1 MLSLA
6 TQRLAVF
13 YEMWWERNTGWITVR
28 GKAEGKKEVRGNGIF
43 ASVSCLHNVTS
54 SIQCVTFASMAT
66 SFMPSNLAW
75 KMVVTDRQWE
85 RRRRGVTGQTSC
97 MCLYVFVCVCRCVS
111 EMHAWGIGEYESNLI
126 SFGTWRDE
134 EPWWELW
141 ITTN

>member
-13 YEMWWERNTGWITVR
+13 YEMWWERNTG

-97 MCLYVFVCVCRCVS
+97 TCLYVFVCVQVCEWNACMGNRWIWEQS
-111 EMHAWGIGEYESNLI
+111 DLIWDLTGWGAVMRALNHYQLI
-126 SFGTWRDE
+126 NRF
-134 EPWWELW
+134 
-141 ITTN
+141 N